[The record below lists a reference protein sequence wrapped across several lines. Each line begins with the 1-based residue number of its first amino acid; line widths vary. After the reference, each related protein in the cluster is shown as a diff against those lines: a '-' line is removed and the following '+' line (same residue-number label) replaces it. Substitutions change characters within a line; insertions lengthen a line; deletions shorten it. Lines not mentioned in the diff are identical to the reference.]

1 MLVLMRKSNE
11 SIVIG
16 DNITVTVLGIEGD
29 KVKLGISAP
38 REIQILRSELY
49 QALVEQEVIAAAL
62 ASTPES
68 KAFQSLRDLL
78 ISEVAADPNFNP
90 VPPPDENKPNSEE
103 EK

>member
-38 REIQILRSELY
+38 REISILRHELF
-49 QALVEQEVIAAAL
+49 QAVQEQNIIQAHL
-62 ASTPES
+62 AVDPEPAS
-68 KAFQSLRDLL
+68 FQSLRELL
-78 ISEVAADPNFNP
+78 ASEALPDPDQTEKAPESKPEAP
-90 VPPPDENKPNSEE
+90 VE
-103 EK
+103 

>member
-49 QALVEQEVIAAAL
+49 QAMAEQEVIQAAL
-62 ASTPES
+62 VSTPES

-78 ISEVAADPNFNP
+78 ISEVAVDPNFK
-90 VPPPDENKPNSEE
+90 PDSPETEPETKPEE
-103 EK
+103 